1 VTLVIKSAIEWQQ
14 QRLMAEL
21 AALSPERPVKVP
33 AHAH

>member
-1 VTLVIKSAIEWQQ
+1 VIEWQQ
-14 QRLMAEL
+14 HRLMAEL